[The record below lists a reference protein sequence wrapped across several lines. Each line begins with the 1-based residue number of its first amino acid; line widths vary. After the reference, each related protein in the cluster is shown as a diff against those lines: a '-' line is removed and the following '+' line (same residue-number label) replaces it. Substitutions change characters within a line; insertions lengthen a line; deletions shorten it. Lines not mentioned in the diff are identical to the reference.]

1 MNLTGDKAAG
11 GKVTNTAAEKVSIT
25 SAGDDSGIRFD
36 VTGKNAAGEVVTER
50 VTGANDGTAHD
61 VSGILRGNEQSRRLV
76 TPAGN
81 VSVAGEGYTEVVEQT
96 ETRKETNADGDTVDV
111 TFSVEK
117 TINYD
122 GGAKIKS
129 GTEKIDGK
137 EKTLGENGV
146 VTAEV
151 MDTSVLGDA
160 LLVTYWLL
168 RLRVMMLLQMV
179 RQFMRM
185 KKSLVMA

>member
-1 MNLTGDKAAG
+1 MVL
-11 GKVTNTAAEKVSIT
+11 
-25 SAGDDSGIRFD
+25 
-36 VTGKNAAGEVVTER
+36 
-50 VTGANDGTAHD
+50 
-61 VSGILRGNEQSRRLV
+61 LRHK
-76 TPAGN
+76 

-96 ETRKETNADGDTVDV
+96 ETRKETNADGDKVDV
-111 TFSVEK
+111 TFTVEK

-122 GGAKIKS
+122 GACQIKS

-160 LLVTYWLL
+160 LLVTYWPL
-168 RLRVMMLLQMV
+168 RRAL
-179 RQFMRM
+179 
-185 KKSLVMA
+185 